1 MAKDIGPKCKRCR
14 KSREKLFLRG
24 DKCVSDK
31 CVLMKRG
38 EEPVIQGRRR
48 SRSSYSVQLREKQ
61 KLRMMYGVLEAQFH
75 NYFIR
80 AAKSPNTAAALLV
93 LLERRLDNVLFR
105 LGFADSRPQARQLV
119 RHGHVAVNGRK
130 VDIPSYQV
138 KTGDVVSPKTET
150 GHSLVRARLANK
162 DAGTVVPWLSLDSVQ
177 LTGTVVRLPSAED
190 MKDAPCNTQLIVEFY
205 SK

>member
-24 DKCVSDK
+24 DKCISDK

-38 EEPVIQGRRR
+38 EEPVAQGRRR
-48 SRSSYSVQLREKQ
+48 SRSSYSIQLREKQ
-61 KLRMMYGVLEAQFH
+61 KIRMMYGILEAQFH
-75 NYFIR
+75 NYFVR
-80 AAKSPNTAAALLV
+80 AAKSRNTAAALLI

-119 RHGHVAVNGRK
+119 RHGHVTVDGRK

-138 KTGDVVSPKTET
+138 SQGEVIGLRTES
-150 GHSLVRARLANK
+150 GRSFVRARLADK
-162 DAGTVVPWLSLDSVQ
+162 EAVGVVPWLSLDAVQ
-177 LTGTVVRLPSAED
+177 LTGTIARLPTYED